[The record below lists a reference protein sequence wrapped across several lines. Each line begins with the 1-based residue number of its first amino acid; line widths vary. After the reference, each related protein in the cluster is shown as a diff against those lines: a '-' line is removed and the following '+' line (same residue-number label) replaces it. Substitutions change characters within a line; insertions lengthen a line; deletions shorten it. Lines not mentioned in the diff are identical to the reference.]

1 MPLTNQ
7 MKNQHLMWRAGFG
20 PAVEQLGDL
29 AKYTPKQF
37 YKALVKASEKKPG
50 YVNVADDYLQGLY
63 MGIEEVG
70 RQQQRKELTADE
82 RKMVQQKNRDGI
94 RNLNVYWLHE
104 MVNSSAQLREKMAFF
119 WHGHFACR
127 NLNIFFQ
134 QGLLDVIR
142 RNALGNFGTLLKEVS
157 KNAAMLNF
165 LNNQQNRKDHP
176 NENFAREV
184 MELFTL
190 GRGNY
195 TENDVKEAARAF
207 TGWSAT
213 LKGEYIFRKGQ
224 HDFGSK
230 TVLGKTGNFD
240 GEEVL
245 DILLQQKQTA
255 KFITQKLYKFLVNEQ
270 VDNAKVEWLA
280 DRFYKNEYDI
290 SKLLEDIFTSDWFYE
305 EKNIG
310 AKIKSPVE
318 LIAGIQRMLP
328 MKFEQDEVLL
338 LIQRSLGQ
346 LLFYP
351 PNVAGWPGGKNWI
364 DSSTLMMRM
373 RIPQLL
379 DDKDEFNIRPKD
391 DDDQMMGRKDN
402 NEDPKA
408 TAMKALGRLNKPIQV
423 NIDWTLYKKSYESVP
438 RESLL
443 STITGILLQAKSRVS
458 PEIIKQFSDQT
469 GRENFIKTATLQVMS
484 TPEYQLC

>member
-1 MPLTNQ
+1 MSLTNQ

-29 AKYTPKQF
+29 SDFSPKQF
-37 YKALVKASEKKPG
+37 YKALVKASDKKTE
-50 YVNVADDYLQGLY
+50 YINVADDYLKGLY
-63 MGIEEVG
+63 MGIEEIG
-70 RQQQRKELTADE
+70 RQQKKEMTADE
-82 RKMVQQKNRDGI
+82 KKMVQQKNREGV
-94 RNLNVYWLHE
+94 RNLNIFWMHE
-104 MVNSSAQLREKMAFF
+104 MVNSAAQLREKMAFF

-127 NLNIFFQ
+127 NLNVFFQ

-142 RNALGNFGTLLKEVS
+142 RNALGNFGTMLREVS
-157 KNAAMLNF
+157 KTAAMLNF

-213 LKGEYIFRKGQ
+213 IKGDFIFRKGQ
-224 HDFGSK
+224 HDFANK
-230 TVLGKTGNFD
+230 TVLGKSGNFD

-255 KFITQKLYKFLVNEQ
+255 KYISQKLYKFLVNEQ

-280 DRFYKNEYDI
+280 DRFYKNDYNI

-310 AKIKSPVE
+310 NKIKSPVE
-318 LIAGIQRMLP
+318 LLTGIQRMLP
-328 MKFEQDEVLL
+328 MKFEREEALL

-351 PNVAGWPGGKNWI
+351 PNVAGWPGGKAWI

-373 RIPQLL
+373 RIPQMLN
-379 DDKDEFNIRPKD
+379 DKDEFNIKPKD
-391 DDDQMMGRKDN
+391 DDDQMMGRMDMS
-402 NEDPKA
+402 EDPKA
-408 TAMKALGRLNKPIQV
+408 GAMKGMGRLNKPILV
-423 NIDWTLYKKSYESVP
+423 NIDWTLYTKNYESIP

-443 STITGILLQAKSRVS
+443 TNITGTLLQVKSRVS
-458 PEIIKQFSDQT
+458 PDLIKQFSDQS
-469 GRENFIKTATLQVMS
+469 GRENFIKTATLQIMS

>member
-1 MPLTNQ
+1 
-7 MKNQHLMWRAGFG
+7 
-20 PAVEQLGDL
+20 
-29 AKYTPKQF
+29 
-37 YKALVKASEKKPG
+37 
-50 YVNVADDYLQGLY
+50 VNVADNYLQGLY
-63 MGIEEVG
+63 MGLEEVG

-94 RNLNVYWLHE
+94 RNLTVYWMHE

-134 QGLLDVIR
+134 QGLLDVLR

-157 KNAAMLNF
+157 RNAAMLNF

-195 TENDVKEAARAF
+195 TEHDVKEAARAF

-213 LKGEYIFRKGQ
+213 LKGDYVFRKGQ

-240 GEEVL
+240 GDEVL

-255 KFITQKLYKFLVNEQ
+255 RFVTQKLYKFLVNEQ
-270 VDNAKVEWLA
+270 PDEAKVDWLA

-328 MKFEQDEVLL
+328 MKMAREEVLL

-373 RIPQLL
+373 RIPQMLN
-379 DDKDEFNIRPKD
+379 DKDEFNIKPKD
-391 DDDQMMGRKDN
+391 DDDQMMGRKDVD
-402 NEDPKA
+402 DPKA
-408 TAMKALGRLNKPIQV
+408 NAMQALGRLNKPIQV
-423 NIDWTLYKKSYESVP
+423 DIDWSLYTKNYESVA

-443 STITGILLQAKSRVS
+443 TSITGTLLQVKSRVN
-458 PEIIKQFSDQT
+458 PDLIKQFSDQT